1 MSDTQYLGLVS
12 DSHGRFGALE
22 KMADA
27 EPHVGAW
34 IHAGDY
40 SRDGDDLALYTDVP
54 VFSVLGNN
62 DLWGDSN
69 APERR
74 VVTWQGVRIAV
85 IHGHQWYGERR
96 MKKLLELGRTA
107 DASLVVFGHSHRRF
121 LEEEQGITLVNPG
134 SIALPRDNK
143 RGTYAVCEITNGTVG
158 NIIFKEI

>member
-62 DLWGDSN
+62 DLWGGLQCTGTARRHLAGCAHCRHSR
-69 APERR
+69 APM
-74 VVTWQGVRIAV
+74 VW
-85 IHGHQWYGERR
+85 
-96 MKKLLELGRTA
+96 RTA
-107 DASLVVFGHSHRRF
+107 YEKAV
-121 LEEEQGITLVNPG
+121 GIRPDG
-134 SIALPRDNK
+134 
-143 RGTYAVCEITNGTVG
+143 
-158 NIIFKEI
+158 

>member
-62 DLWGDSN
+62 DLWGGTPMHRNGASS
-69 APERR
+69 PGR
-74 VVTWQGVRIAV
+74 VC
-85 IHGHQWYGERR
+85 
-96 MKKLLELGRTA
+96 
-107 DASLVVFGHSHRRF
+107 
-121 LEEEQGITLVNPG
+121 
-134 SIALPRDNK
+134 ALPSFT
-143 RGTYAVCEITNGTVG
+143 GTNGMANGV
-158 NIIFKEI
+158 